1 ASPAVSTATA
11 PSAIA
16 ASPASAAMIAIV
28 VGDGRRVRGSST
40 GDHATS
46 AKWSGSAERSPSRT
60 DTCTTGISEAV
71 SMVRDHVSDGS
82 CRSLGRCR
90 PILPLVIDACRTRE
104 RRSPSPSLPAA
115 ETTPAPPPA
124 ASPPGFASLPL
135 FIVAPRRPTGHNEG
149 VVATIPQRYDNRL
162 AEFAQTL
169 NDALNLTLPARITA
183 AISGAP
189 PDQAAAIETPDHSNV
204 VRVLELAREQTA
216 ADAAVAIVG
225 SKQEPI
231 LATVGLSQTE
241 VAQVGGLGVPDY
253 RGARAIQVSFN
264 GDDAPR
270 NANPIRGGLAIPLLD
285 SPTDPGMLAVLTRT
299 PDRRFSEVDITSLE
313 NVLSITRPALETSL
327 ELREPD
333 PVPERDPL
341 TDLYDRPA
349 FHALLDRE
357 IGRARGRREHLAL
370 LMLDVD
376 RLTTINA
383 RIGHLAADGVLAK
396 LAEVL
401 SDVSGP
407 RDLPCRI
414 GGGRFGV
421 LLSQADSR
429 DAERLYERFQ
439 AALRERPLP
448 EIGVVSF
455 SGGAAEL
462 LPKDDATAL
471 IVRTDAA
478 LALAK

>member
-1 ASPAVSTATA
+1 MALYVGALVLGVLCLALFVVSL
-11 PSAIA
+11 
-16 ASPASAAMIAIV
+16 
-28 VGDGRRVRGSST
+28 RR
-40 GDHATS
+40 
-46 AKWSGSAERSPSRT
+46 
-60 DTCTTGISEAV
+60 
-71 SMVRDHVSDGS
+71 M
-82 CRSLGRCR
+82 LGRNEE
-90 PILPLVIDACRTRE
+90 VV
-104 RRSPSPSLPAA
+104 
-115 ETTPAPPPA
+115 TTM
-124 ASPPGFASLPL
+124 L
-135 FIVAPRRPTGHNEG
+135 
-149 VVATIPQRYDNRL
+149 QRYDSRL

-169 NDALNLTLPARITA
+169 NDALNQTLPARITA
-183 AISGAP
+183 AISGSG
-189 PDQAAAIETPDHSNV
+189 PDAAAVEAPDHSNV
-204 VRVLELAREQTA
+204 VRVLELAREQTS

-225 SKQEPI
+225 TKNEPI
-231 LATVGLSQTE
+231 LATVGLSQSE

-264 GDDAPR
+264 GDEGPR
-270 NANPIRGGLAIPLLD
+270 TDNPIRGGLAIPLLD

-299 PDRRFSEVDITSLE
+299 PDRRFSEIDITSLE

-357 IGRARGRREHLAL
+357 IHRSRRRGEPFAL
-370 LMLDVD
+370 LILDVD

-396 LAEVL
+396 IAQVL
-401 SDVSGP
+401 SDATGA

-429 DAERLYERFQ
+429 DAERLFERFQ

-455 SGGAAEL
+455 SGGVAEL
-462 LPKDDATAL
+462 LPNDDATAL
-471 IVRTDAA
+471 VVRTDAA
-478 LALAK
+478 LGLAKSSGRDMVVTTAKRPSRDVA

>member
-1 ASPAVSTATA
+1 MALYVGALVLGVLCLTLFVVSL
-11 PSAIA
+11 
-16 ASPASAAMIAIV
+16 
-28 VGDGRRVRGSST
+28 RR
-40 GDHATS
+40 
-46 AKWSGSAERSPSRT
+46 
-60 DTCTTGISEAV
+60 
-71 SMVRDHVSDGS
+71 M
-82 CRSLGRCR
+82 LGRNEE
-90 PILPLVIDACRTRE
+90 IV
-104 RRSPSPSLPAA
+104 
-115 ETTPAPPPA
+115 TTM
-124 ASPPGFASLPL
+124 L
-135 FIVAPRRPTGHNEG
+135 
-149 VVATIPQRYDNRL
+149 QRYDSRL

-169 NDALNLTLPARITA
+169 NDALNQTLPARITA
-183 AISGAP
+183 AISGSGSDAP
-189 PDQAAAIETPDHSNV
+189 AVEAPDHSNV
-204 VRVLELAREQTA
+204 VRVLELAREQTS

-225 SKQEPI
+225 TKNEPI
-231 LATVGLSQTE
+231 LATVGLSQSE

-264 GDDAPR
+264 GDEGPR
-270 NANPIRGGLAIPLLD
+270 NDNPIRGGLAIPLLD
-285 SPTDPGMLAVLTRT
+285 SPTEPGMLAVLTRT
-299 PDRRFSEVDITSLE
+299 PDRRFSEIDITSLE

-357 IGRARGRREHLAL
+357 IHRSRRRGEQLAL
-370 LMLDVD
+370 LILDVD

-396 LAEVL
+396 IAEVL
-401 SDVSGP
+401 SDATGT

-421 LLSQADSR
+421 LLSHADSR
-429 DAERLYERFQ
+429 DAERLFERFQ

-455 SGGAAEL
+455 SGGVAEL
-462 LPKDDATAL
+462 LPSDDATAL

-478 LALAK
+478 LGLAKSSGRDMVVTTAKRSSRDVA